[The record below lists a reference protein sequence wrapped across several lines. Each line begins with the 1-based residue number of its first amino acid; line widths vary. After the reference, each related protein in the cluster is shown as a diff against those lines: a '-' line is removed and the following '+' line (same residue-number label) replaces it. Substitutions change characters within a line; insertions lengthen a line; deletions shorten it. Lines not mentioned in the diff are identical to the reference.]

1 MYYEFYLDLY
11 FVENLIMN
19 YLVLELTVRILGLQV
34 RIDRKAAAA
43 LMGAF
48 GACALV
54 AGPFQENLVIQTA
67 ADIGMYFP
75 MAALAFGIRDR
86 EQLKQGVTAIFVISL
101 FMGSTWY
108 FLTNVCRFPFGG
120 AMSAGYFF
128 VWSVWRY
135 WKKRKENIEFLY
147 DVTLEKNGRAVCLK
161 GFLDSGNHLRS
172 PFTGRP
178 VHVLEYDTAAKILGE
193 EEQRE
198 LEELMKLEQ
207 VNAPAGKF
215 FLIPYHTIGNNSG
228 LLPVMEI
235 DRICIKHGENRKS
248 TKGALAAV
256 IRTISGKKGAYQ
268 MILHPQI
275 LK

>member
-19 YLVLELTVRILGLQV
+19 YLVLELAVRILG
-34 RIDRKAAAA
+34 RPAGIGRRAAAA
-43 LMGAF
+43 VIGAL
-48 GACALV
+48 GACVLI
-54 AGPFQENLVIQTA
+54 AGPFQKNLVIQMTVS
-67 ADIGMYFP
+67 IGLYLP
-75 MAALAFGIRDR
+75 VAALVFGIRDR
-86 EQLKQGVTAIFVISL
+86 EQLKQGITAIFVISF
-101 FMGSTWY
+101 FMGSTWL

-135 WKKRKENIEFLY
+135 WEKRRGSTQFLY
-147 DVTLEKNGRAVCLK
+147 DVTLEKDGKAVCLK

-178 VHVLEYDTAAKILGE
+178 VHVLEYDMAVKILGE

-198 LEELMKLEQ
+198 LGELMGLEQ
-207 VNAPAGKF
+207 VDVPVGKF

-235 DRICIKHGENRKS
+235 DRICIKHGESRKS

-256 IRTISGKKGAYQ
+256 IRTIGSKKGAYQ